1 MLTDRTVL
9 KRPYITEKSTR
20 LKEENSYVV
29 EVDTSATKGD
39 IREAIETRFKVDVIN
54 VRTVKIHGKFRRRT
68 GPVGG
73 YQSDGKK
80 AIVRLKAGQTL
91 NWEEKA

>member
-1 MLTDRTVL
+1 MFTDRTVL

-20 LKEENSYVV
+20 LKEENCYVV
-29 EVDTSATKGD
+29 EVDPSATKGD
-39 IREAIETRFKVDVIN
+39 IREAIETQFKVDVVS
-54 VRTVKIHGKFRRRT
+54 VRTIKIYGKYRRRA

-80 AIVRLKAGQTL
+80 AVVKLKAGQQL
-91 NWEEKA
+91 KWEDKV